1 MTPDRRAKLV
11 ELAEAFRRVN
21 NAKSLLD
28 TASTDPYCQ
37 NSVIEML
44 EDGLDAAAERLDK
57 AMVAWMNDALWQ
69 RNQVAVSDES
79 FVHLLNNISGVTPSR
94 PDELPDPPPRTA
106 DFLHPSEIY
115 VVYERGTKG
124 DSNA

>member
-1 MTPDRRAKLV
+1 MMTPDRRAKLV

-57 AMVAWMNDALWQ
+57 AMKDLMMPKS
-69 RNQVAVSDES
+69 VSGS
-79 FVHLLNNISGVTPSR
+79 
-94 PDELPDPPPRTA
+94 
-106 DFLHPSEIY
+106 SE
-115 VVYERGTKG
+115 
-124 DSNA
+124 DSNPTAARPQE